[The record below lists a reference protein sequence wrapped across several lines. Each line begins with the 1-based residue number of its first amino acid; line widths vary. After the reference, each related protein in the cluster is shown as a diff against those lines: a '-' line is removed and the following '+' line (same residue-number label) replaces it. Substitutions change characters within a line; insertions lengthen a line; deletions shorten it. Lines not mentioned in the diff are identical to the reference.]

1 MKKICLVLLLITFI
15 SMSVLPAFADPDKI
29 DDELIYSSETK
40 TTKNLFVKITRPDG
54 DESTFKKSYV
64 LCGVSLKDEAFSDLV
79 VKLLVY
85 DEESDSYKEYEN
97 ADKEKSWG
105 LGKYGIFI
113 KEMALPNVEDGNNIN
128 KIRLVIYNNSE
139 KEKLALGKNLQVNN
153 FTITVL
159 EEGIKEKITNGI
171 SKISQLLK
179 GLFK

>member
-1 MKKICLVLLLITFI
+1 MMKKICLVLLLITFI
-15 SMSVLPAFADPDKI
+15 SMSVLPAFADTDKF

-54 DESTFKKSYV
+54 DESTFKKTYV

-85 DEESDSYKEYEN
+85 DEESDSYKEYKN
-97 ADKEKSWG
+97 ADGEDTWG

-113 KEMALPNVEDGNNIN
+113 KEMALPNKVEN
-128 KIRLVIYNNSE
+128 KIRLVIYNDSE
-139 KEKLALGKNLQVNN
+139 KEKLVLGKNLQVNN
-153 FTITVL
+153 FTITIL
-159 EEGIKEKITNGI
+159 DEGIKEKITNGI

-179 GLFK
+179 GIFK